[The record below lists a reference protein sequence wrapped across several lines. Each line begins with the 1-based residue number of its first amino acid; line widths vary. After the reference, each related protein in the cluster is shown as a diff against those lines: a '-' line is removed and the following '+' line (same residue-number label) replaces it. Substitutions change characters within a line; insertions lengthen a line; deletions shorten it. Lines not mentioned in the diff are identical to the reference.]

1 MTEGAL
7 TPEDVPAYI
16 ASRVTLRDLVDPGTL
31 TVSEVGDGNLNLI
44 FICVDGGGRS
54 LVLKQALPYVRLVG
68 PEWPMTEARAA
79 REAAAIRVHGAL
91 SPHVCRLID
100 FDADRH
106 CLALE
111 DLSDHQVF
119 RTRLNEGGPYAGVA
133 ERIGELVADIAFG
146 SSFLAL
152 TEEEFRNRAAAAANP
167 ELCAITEALVCT
179 EPFLGADRNSVRP
192 SLEQPLAGLQADPA
206 WIAAAMEMKRS
217 FLTAQET
224 LLHGDLHS
232 GSVFVRGDGDDLS
245 VKAFD
250 SEFACYGPVGVDL
263 GMMWANMAFAACRA
277 GALGDLGSHMLDL
290 TRFLVGEIR
299 EVICDAGVI
308 TKRRKRLDSDEYGE
322 VDVDDYCHY
331 MAKIDNNVHGVFQIT
346 RMAFGRGNYQRIE
359 IYGSQGGLIYELDG
373 EERLYVGD
381 GPVGNKADYRQVDI
395 PDDCRSDQME
405 SFYELVTGQ
414 GDGLSATINDGYI
427 NQLTIDALLQSSEER
442 RWVELPQLI

>member
-1 MTEGAL
+1 MADGAHPEGAL

-16 ASRVTLRDLVDPGTL
+16 AERATLRDLVDPDTL
-31 TVSEVGDGNLNLI
+31 EVSEVGDGNLNLI

-91 SPHVCRLID
+91 SPYVCKLID
-100 FDADRH
+100 FDPDRH
-106 CLALE
+106 VLALE

-133 ERIGELVADIAFG
+133 ERLGELVADIAFG
-146 SSFLAL
+146 TSFLTL
-152 TEEEFRNRAAAAANP
+152 TEEEFRERAAAAANP

-192 SLEQPLAGLQADPA
+192 SLEPLLAELQADPA

-217 FLTAQET
+217 FLTVQET

-263 GMMWANMAFAACRA
+263 GMMWANMLFAACRA
-277 GALGDLGSHMLDL
+277 GALGELGRAKGLLGTLAASWEAFTVRVKKRWPDRRAPH
-290 TRFLVGEIR
+290 EYP
-299 EVICDAGVI
+299 DA
-308 TKRRKRLDSDEYGE
+308 
-322 VDVDDYCHY
+322 
-331 MAKIDNNVHGVFQIT
+331 F
-346 RMAFGRGNYQRIE
+346 
-359 IYGSQGGLIYELDG
+359 LDG
-373 EERLYVGD
+373 WLAAVLRDGFGFAGCEAARRTVGLAKVSDLETLDDTPYARAGAVMLRLSRLLLVERQTLTFD
-381 GPVGNKADYRQVDI
+381 QV
-395 PDDCRSDQME
+395 SAYALE
-405 SFYELVTGQ
+405 
-414 GDGLSATINDGYI
+414 GLGG
-427 NQLTIDALLQSSEER
+427 
-442 RWVELPQLI
+442 